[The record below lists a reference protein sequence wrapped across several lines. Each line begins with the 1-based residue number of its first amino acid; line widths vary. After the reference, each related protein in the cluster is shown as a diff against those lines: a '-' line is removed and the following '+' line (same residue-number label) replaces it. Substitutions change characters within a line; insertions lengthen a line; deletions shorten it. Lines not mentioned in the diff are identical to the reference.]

1 MRHAPGTEVWALLLG
16 LILSVGP
23 GAVFFAVEAG
33 LFPGWS
39 GFCSG
44 GVEVTATLP
53 QSPCWHYLSLDV
65 PEAIYARVT

>member
-1 MRHAPGTEVWALLLG
+1 MLLLD
-16 LILSVGP
+16 LILSAGP
-23 GAVFFAVEAG
+23 GAVFLPVAAG

-44 GVEVTATLP
+44 EVEGTATLP

-65 PEAIYARVT
+65 PEAIYAQVT